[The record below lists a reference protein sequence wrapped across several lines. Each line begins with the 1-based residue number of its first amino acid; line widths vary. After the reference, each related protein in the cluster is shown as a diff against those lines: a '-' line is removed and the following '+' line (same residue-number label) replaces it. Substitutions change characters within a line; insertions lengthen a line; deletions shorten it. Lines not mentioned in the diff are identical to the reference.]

1 MRSFST
7 RHWKFFLLPL
17 LVSSLCFAE
26 QPDRIAGTID
36 NSQLVA
42 IPGQVPKRAKPQY
55 DQGRVSSSFQLNQVT
70 MLTLPTQ
77 AQQQALRLLVAE
89 QQDPKSPNFHQW
101 LTPEQYA
108 ERFGLSQ
115 NDVKNISAWL
125 KSQGLTVVSVARGR
139 NWIVFSGTAAQ
150 IQSAFRTEI
159 HSYNVD
165 GQIHFANA
173 VAPSIPVALSG
184 IVAGFRGLDDF
195 HPKPMY
201 VKKAGSSRKPR
212 PDYYDS
218 TYQSDYLAPGDIAT
232 IYDIQTLYNTG
243 IDGTGQKLVIVGQT
257 DVYLADL
264 NAFRTAFGLTLI
276 SGCTTTTSGVI
287 TACNTSNFKYVLD
300 GTDPGVSANGDL
312 TEADLDLEWSAAT
325 ARGAQII
332 FVNSSNVFTS
342 YYYAIDNDL
351 APVMSMSYGAPC
363 EFDDNSLA
371 SDETELLKAN
381 SEGIT
386 FMNSSGD
393 SGAASC
399 DGPTDA
405 STDNL
410 AVSGLAVSYPASS
423 PEITAV
429 GGTAITYPAG
439 FGPTYWSTTNGVL
452 PNGGTAQN
460 APLPETGWN
469 DDLEISSADPSS
481 YPTPLSVQEGY
492 AIVSSGGGAS
502 NCSVQTSD
510 FSSCVSGFLQPSW
523 QTVTVPGQPDPA
535 TRLVPDVSLLA
546 SPNFPGYIYCTP
558 VDQLSQ
564 TAPYDTETTSSCG
577 TGTAADITISV
588 NGIGCSQTTGLCTV
602 DPALVGGTSA
612 SSPIFAGIVTLLNQ
626 YLGGSGGLGNINPTL
641 YTLAATPSNGAF
653 HQITSGSNVVY
664 CEGSQPTYQ
673 PADLRCPGASGT
685 TGSFGYEA
693 SSADAPT
700 GYNLV
705 TGLGSIDANNLFT
718 AWEAAESR
726 TATTTSIST
735 TSTNVNLGTAVTFTA
750 TVSSATATGTISFY
764 NNGIAAALGT
774 GNLSGG
780 TATLTTTALPSGSD
794 RVTATYNGDTS
805 NNASSSLSPAVVT
818 VAGQDFTFQVT
829 NPLSPGSVPAGQTAT
844 AMLTITP
851 VNGSTQSFSFT
862 SSSCSGLPTG
872 ATCSFSPATFSLDG
886 TDAQNVQLTITTA
899 ANMALPSGAQTI
911 TVTGTASG
919 SASTTHTTTVSL
931 NLGSTNQSFTIS
943 SSSCSTCIVTVGGSI
958 GVQIVVAS
966 GTTCTA
972 GTSCNVPI
980 PFATTSATVLP
991 ITYTCTGLPSETTC
1005 NFASNQPTTQN
1016 PTTVTIQTQGKT
1028 AQLKHPGGNRMFYA
1042 LLLPGLF
1049 GVVFLA
1055 GSRSRGV
1062 RMLSLIIVLGFSTMW
1077 LGSCGSS
1084 GGNSQTNP
1092 GTPTGS
1098 YTVTING
1105 TTGGS
1110 SPLTASTTIT
1120 LTVNAQ

>member
-1 MRSFST
+1 MQSFST
-7 RHWKFFLLPL
+7 RHWKFFLLPF

-36 NSQLVA
+36 SSQMVALV
-42 IPGQVPKRAKPQY
+42 GQIQKRAKPKY
-55 DQGRVSSSFQLNQVT
+55 DQGRLSGSFHLNQVT
-70 MLTLPTQ
+70 LLTLPTQ

-89 QQDPKSPNFHQW
+89 QQDPKSPNFHKW
-101 LTPEQYA
+101 ITPEQYA
-108 ERFGLSQ
+108 DRFGLSP

-125 KSQGLTVVSVARGR
+125 QSQGLTVVSVARGR

-150 IQSAFRTEI
+150 IQTAFRTEI
-159 HSYNVD
+159 HNYNVN
-165 GQIHFANA
+165 GEIHFANA
-173 VAPSIPVALSG
+173 VVPSIPAALSG
-184 IVAGFRGLDDF
+184 IVAGLRGLDDF

-201 VKKAGSSRKPR
+201 VKKLGSSLKLR
-212 PDYYDS
+212 PDYYDNS
-218 TYQSDYLAPGDIAT
+218 YQIPDFLAPGDIAT

-243 IDGTGQKLVIVGQT
+243 VDGTGQKLVIVGQT

-276 SGCTTTTSGVI
+276 SGCTTNASGVI
-287 TACNTSNFKYVLD
+287 TACNTSNFDYVLD
-300 GTDPGVSANGDL
+300 GADPGVSTTGDL

-332 FVNSSNVFTS
+332 FVNSTDVFTS

-363 EFDDNSLA
+363 EFDDNQVS
-371 SDETELLKAN
+371 SDEIELTKAN

-399 DGPTDA
+399 DGPTDS
-405 STDNL
+405 STNNL
-410 AVSGLAVSYPASS
+410 AVNGLAVSYPASS

-439 FGPTYWSTTNGVL
+439 FDSTYWSTTNGAL

-460 APLPETGWN
+460 APLPETSWN
-469 DDLEISSADPSS
+469 DDVEIGTAYNGGS
-481 YPTPLSVQEGY
+481 PLSVQEGY

-502 NCSVQTSD
+502 NCSVQNSD
-510 FSSCVSGFLQPSW
+510 FSSCVSGFPQPSW
-523 QTVTVPGQPDPA
+523 QTVTVPGQPDPT

-558 VDQLSQ
+558 VDQLSD

-577 TGTAADITISV
+577 TGTAADIVTSV

-626 YLGGSGGLGNINPTL
+626 YLGSNGLGNINQTL
-641 YTLAATPSNGAF
+641 YSLAETPSNGAF

-685 TGSFGYEA
+685 TGSFGYQA
-693 SSADAPT
+693 SSADSTT

-705 TGLGSIDANNLFT
+705 TGLGSVDANALFT
-718 AWEAAESR
+718 AW
-726 TATTTSIST
+726 
-735 TSTNVNLGTAVTFTA
+735 NG
-750 TVSSATATGTISFY
+750 SATA
-764 NNGIAAALGT
+764 
-774 GNLSGG
+774 
-780 TATLTTTALPSGSD
+780 P
-794 RVTATYNGDTS
+794 
-805 NNASSSLSPAVVT
+805 
-818 VAGQDFTFQVT
+818 DFTFVT
-829 NPLSPGSVPAGQTAT
+829 TTNLTPTSVPAGQAATAT
-844 AMLTITP
+844 LTVTP

-886 TDAQNVQLTITTA
+886 TDAQTVQLTITTA
-899 ANMALPSGAQTI
+899 ANMALPSGAETI
-911 TVTGTASG
+911 TVTGKASG
-919 SASTTHTTTVSL
+919 SGSTSHTTTVSL
-931 NLGSTNQSFTIS
+931 TVTATNQSFTITPAS
-943 SSSCSTCIVTVGGSI
+943 ATYLVNVGGTDS
-958 GVQIVVAS
+958 VVLTVAGANGFVS
-966 GTTCTA
+966 GTGSGAATA
-972 GTSCNVPI
+972 LAI
-980 PFATTSATVLP
+980 Q
-991 ITYTCTGLPSETTC
+991 YTCTGQPSTINCNPGTNPYTT
-1005 NFASNQPTTQN
+1005 SIN
-1016 PTTVTIQTQGKT
+1016 PTVSIVTQGVT
-1028 AQLKHPGGNRMFYA
+1028 AQLKHPGGNRMLYA

-1055 GSRSRGV
+1055 GSRRRGV
-1062 RMLSLIIVLGFSTMW
+1062 RMLSVIIVLGFSTMW

-1084 GGNSQTNP
+1084 GGNSQSNS
-1092 GTPTGS
+1092 GTPPGKYTITITGS
-1098 YTVTING
+1098 TS
-1105 TTGGS
+1105 GS
-1110 SPLTASTTIT
+1110 VPLTASTTIT
-1120 LTVNAQ
+1120 LTVSAP